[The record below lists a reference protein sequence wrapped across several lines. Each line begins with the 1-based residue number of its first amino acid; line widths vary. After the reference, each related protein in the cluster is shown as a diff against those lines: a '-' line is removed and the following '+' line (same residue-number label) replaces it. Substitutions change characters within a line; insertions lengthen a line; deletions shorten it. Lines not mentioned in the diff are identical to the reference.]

1 MFVVRKKWTN
11 VQIKIHQDSVQRLT
25 YEILNKYNKISN
37 VRQQMLNKNVF
48 IATYIVSGARV
59 CRREK
64 QGRMIEDD

>member
-1 MFVVRKKWTN
+1 M
-11 VQIKIHQDSVQRLT
+11 

-59 CRREK
+59 YRREK